1 MGVGDGKWEGD
12 RALRRHDAGWHPQV
26 HGRLDRRPSRDKTQ
40 G

>member
-12 RALRRHDAGWHPQV
+12 RALSHKLPDGTHKYTD
-26 HGRLDRRPSRDKTQ
+26 RLDRRPSRDKIQ